1 MLYFDTHNF
10 GNYLLYLVI
19 FSILVYLGWKLRK
32 IIIMLYF
39 FFYKKRGK
47 KAEKKALKL
56 LKKKGF
62 KVISIQ
68 PTAKGYVY
76 ENEKK
81 ISFIIR
87 PDLLVT
93 KDNVIYVAEI
103 KSGFAASIYNINTR
117 RQLFEYSKVFNS
129 NKLILIDTF
138 KKQIKKNGILK
149 LYI

>member
-1 MLYFDTHNF
+1 MLYFDTHNL

-32 IIIMLYF
+32 IYNNVIF
-39 FFYKKRGK
+39 FLYKKRGK

-81 ISFIIR
+81 ISFTIR
-87 PDLLVT
+87 PDLLVS

-129 NKLILIDTF
+129 NDELIMTLQSISIV
-138 KKQIKKNGILK
+138 KKRN
-149 LYI
+149 

>member
-19 FSILVYLGWKLRK
+19 FSILVYLGWQLRK
-32 IIIMLYF
+32 IYNNVIF

-138 KKQIKKNGILK
+138 KKQIKKIEF
-149 LYI
+149 

>member
-1 MLYFDTHNF
+1 MLYFDTHNL

-32 IIIMLYF
+32 IYNNVIF
-39 FFYKKRGK
+39 FLYKKRGK

-81 ISFIIR
+81 ISFTIR
-87 PDLLVT
+87 PDLLVS

-138 KKQIKKNGILK
+138 KKQIKKIEF
-149 LYI
+149 

>member
-1 MLYFDTHNF
+1 MLYFDTHNL

-32 IIIMLYF
+32 IYNNVIF
-39 FFYKKRGK
+39 FLYKKRGK

-68 PTAKGYVY
+68 PTAKGYVH

-81 ISFIIR
+81 ISFTIR
-87 PDLLVT
+87 PDLLVS

-138 KKQIKKNGILK
+138 KKQIKKIEF
-149 LYI
+149 